1 MMNIHSIVYDV
12 EWSKIATETHG
23 TMNEQLKNRLPFLS

>member
-1 MMNIHSIVYDV
+1 MMNIHIIVYGGD
-12 EWSKIATETHG
+12 WSKIATETHG